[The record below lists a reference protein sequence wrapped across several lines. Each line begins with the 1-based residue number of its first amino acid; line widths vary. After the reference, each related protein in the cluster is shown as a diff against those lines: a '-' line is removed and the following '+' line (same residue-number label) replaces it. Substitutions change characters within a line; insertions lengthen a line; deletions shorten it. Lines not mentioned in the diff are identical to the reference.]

1 MAGRR
6 RRQSPVP
13 ELEELVRRQGLEGS
27 VSFVGAVPDEQR
39 DELLDQAHVFV
50 MPSRLPGGEI
60 GGEGF
65 GIAYMEAAAHGLP
78 VVAGN
83 VGGALDAVVPDQ
95 TGLLVEPTDPDA
107 VAEAVSGLLLDRH
120 RAEAFG
126 RAGAARAQAF
136 AWERIARR
144 VEDLLLELA
153 RGPG

>member
-1 MAGRR
+1 
-6 RRQSPVP
+6 
-13 ELEELVRRQGLEGS
+13 
-27 VSFVGAVPDEQR
+27 
-39 DELLDQAHVFV
+39 

-95 TGLLVEPTDPDA
+95 TGAARGADRSGCRGRGCL
-107 VAEAVSGLLLDRH
+107 GLLLDRH
-120 RAEAFG
+120 RADAFG

-136 AWERIARR
+136 AWERGSPAAWRIYCSSSRAA
-144 VEDLLLELA
+144 LA
-153 RGPG
+153 DP